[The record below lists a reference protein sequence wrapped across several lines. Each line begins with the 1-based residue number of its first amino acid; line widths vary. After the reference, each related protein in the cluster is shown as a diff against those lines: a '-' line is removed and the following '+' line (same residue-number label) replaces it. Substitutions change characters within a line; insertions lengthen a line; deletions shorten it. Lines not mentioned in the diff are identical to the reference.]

1 MSNTHI
7 QILRSRN
14 VQAPSNLVDG
24 ELAYSFVSNT
34 LFIGAATYTGANN
47 ILKIGGQYY
56 TNMID
61 SASSSDTPSTLV
73 LRDANGSAN
82 VILTLID
89 GGHF

>member
-14 VQAPSNLVDG
+14 IPAPLNLVDG

-47 ILKIGGQYY
+47 ILKVGGQYY
-56 TNMID
+56 TNIID
-61 SASSSDTPSTLV
+61 NASANDTPSTLV
-73 LRDANGSAN
+73 IRDSNGVSN
-82 VILTLID
+82 VILTLVD